1 MKVYFTASI
10 TGKKQY
16 LPNYLAI
23 VRYLES
29 KGYKIQAHH
38 ILDSTESEMRLK
50 TREDRLR
57 FHKQLAAWIQEADF
71 MIVEASFP
79 SISVGYEISLALQS
93 RKPILILYSEGDAPN
108 LFASFSDDKLVCE
121 KYTMETVTG
130 LIDDFIGYAN
140 GACDTR
146 FTFFI
151 TPKIAVFLDEVSV
164 EEKIPKSVYL
174 RKLIEAHIRSARAK
188 SS

>member
-16 LPNYLAI
+16 LPNYLTI
-23 VRYLES
+23 VRHLES
-29 KGYKIQAHH
+29 KGHTVQAHH
-38 ILDSTESEMRLK
+38 ILDKTESEMRLQ

-57 FHKQLAAWIQEADF
+57 FHKKLISWIQDADF

-79 SISVGYEISLALQS
+79 SISVGYEISLALQN
-93 RKPILILYSEGDAPN
+93 RKPVLILYSEGDAPN
-108 LFASFSDDKLVCE
+108 LFASFNDEKLVCE
-121 KYTMETVTG
+121 KYTLTSVKE
-130 LIDDFIGYAN
+130 LIDDFICYAS

-151 TPKIAVFLDEVSV
+151 TPKISTFLEKISV
-164 EEKIPKSVYL
+164 EQKIPKSVYL
-174 RKLIEAHIRSARAK
+174 RSLIEEHITRGSR
-188 SS
+188 